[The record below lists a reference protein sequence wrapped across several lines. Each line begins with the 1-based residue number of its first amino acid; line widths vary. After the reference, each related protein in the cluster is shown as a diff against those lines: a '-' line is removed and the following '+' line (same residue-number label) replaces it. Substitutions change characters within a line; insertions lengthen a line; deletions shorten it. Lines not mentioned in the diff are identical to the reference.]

1 MHNRLYFVLPDV
13 KSARQVE
20 DDLLLARIEDRR
32 MHFLAKRGTDLR
44 GLPEAGL
51 AQKTDLMHGMG
62 IGLVVG
68 AAAGAV
74 FGLYLF
80 FYPLVNDALGLAKI
94 LFGALGGALFGIW
107 VAGLIGV
114 STPNKVLREFER
126 TMAEGH
132 VLFMVDVPHEK
143 AEEVRKLVLARH
155 PEAEDHGIEPT
166 VPVFP

>member
-1 MHNRLYFVLPDV
+1 MRNRLYFVLPDV

-20 DDLLLARIEDRR
+20 DDLLLAKIEDRR

-44 GLPEAGL
+44 GLPEANV
-51 AQKTDLMHGMG
+51 AQKTDLFHGMG

-80 FYPLVNDALGLAKI
+80 LYPLFSDALGLAKV
-94 LFGALGGALFGIW
+94 LFGALGGAVFGVW
-107 VAGLIGV
+107 AAGMIGI
-114 STPNKVLREFER
+114 STPNKVLQEFER
-126 TMAEGH
+126 TMADGH
-132 VLFMVDVPHEK
+132 VLLMVDVPHEQVD
-143 AEEVRKLVLARH
+143 EVRQRVLSRH